1 MNSYCIEYNKHLM
14 FAKPTLAPASVAIC
28 KLALNEVNLGL
39 DMRTIR
45 YALGIG
51 QDMLKRKFSSI
62 TTDSFKLKFTK
73 DAKLGRKFTQELIRL
88 VAKGILIPS
97 QTDNLARV
105 YHQQDGTF
113 VQKWELTKALSE
125 DVLEQPYL
133 NTFFVHMNKKGKT
146 ETNFPP
152 WEDRNYKF
160 SIDHSKGDP
169 HKVYE
174 QITEPKW
181 TEEDLNMIN
190 SKDDWKVLQIQEVVV
205 SINQGS
211 VHYIT
216 EIVWAFVKNI
226 FKNRLIPGNALDKE
240 VKRLMLSITADCESI
255 LTTTD
260 ISPDDVVP
268 EEIKEDF
275 NCNSLEHYN
284 GSYACPSPT
293 ENLYHRV
300 SESRLL
306 LDHFKNIRIMLLIK
320 YINSEYTKGYKD
332 ILLKYD
338 KLTPG
343 EDVVSLKFI
352 YNEREKIL
360 KGFIS
365 FYEVKKGEGLNI
377 DCKARPQS
385 KTLRKRYKDC
395 SSYIKFEQN
404 NNEEEIAEEEIQSAE
419 SSPINGD
426 QKDPHNLLI
435 DVYSGRSLAMEV
447 NEENAKSSINIAS
460 SSKPVTNWS
469 GSSVIRKTNE
479 DAVNKRLKRLRA
491 AVTGTLNNKRI
502 TGKPMEMTNI
512 VKLYQQNGL
521 VEVEEA
527 LETATEGRI
536 IKISHEDYNLEENKP
551 YVSILKNDGASE
563 DLDLVVF
570 NTCLVP
576 EEDYNNMK
584 SIIDILTS
592 AFKINIVLVAT
603 EETTNVKSTKFKEDK
618 IDFRFM
624 LLVAQFFT
632 DLMTG
637 TSTFNKFV
645 PKEGDKTQ
653 IKKYETLNTHFIEI
667 IRKIKNKSS
676 IRINFPVKK
685 VKGQKITSGWIQN
698 RTMRFWYRF
707 TNLLDTLV
715 KPHLDLLNENIEIVE
730 NKFPRKLKLKV
741 NRVNI
746 KKVDECLTPSGL
758 ALIVGNGESHLANL
772 VINYIKQATGNPIEA
787 STIDKF
793 GKEFTKKY
801 VLYSETRNSDIIS
814 ELVALTYKVKRLF
827 YVSEDDTI
835 GVKIYKVLRRM
846 AFDRKEGRKA
856 KIKVIVSQNRNMKQN
871 ESSSDCVRRV
881 LKLMSNASDQKVE
894 EELRKVDNS
903 IFAFSKY
910 LKNSFFVKT
919 QVWYLEVL
927 ISLWQRLPYGMQYE
941 ARNRLLNFVNT
952 LFLPTENFRQVKSID
967 ENISIKVYSI
977 GHINGILK
985 SWASAP
991 NSPQDPIGMLSL
1003 MMNDNEGLLMKAMTR
1018 WHRQLFNMVRVTD
1031 RQEQTDEFNKTL
1043 DHMISCG
1050 LVKESQKVLFSA
1062 SQ

>member
-1 MNSYCIEYNKHLM
+1 M

-51 QDMLKRKFSSI
+51 QDMLQKKFSSI
-62 TTDSFKLKFTK
+62 ATDSFKLKFAK
-73 DAKLGRKFTQELIRL
+73 EAKLGKKFTQELIRL

-97 QTDNLARV
+97 QTDDLAKV
-105 YHQQDGTF
+105 YHQNDGTF

-133 NTFFVHMNKKGKT
+133 NTFFVHMNKKGKK
-146 ETNFPP
+146 EANFPP

-160 SIDHSKGDP
+160 LIDHSKGDP
-169 HKVYE
+169 HKIYE
-174 QITEPKW
+174 QITEPDW
-181 TEEDLNMIN
+181 TEEDLDMIY
-190 SKDDWKVLQIQEVVV
+190 SKNDWKVLQLQEVVV
-205 SINQGS
+205 KINQGS
-211 VHYIT
+211 AHYIT
-216 EIVWAFVKNI
+216 EIAWTFAKNI
-226 FKNRLIPGNALDKE
+226 FKDRVVPSNALDKE

-255 LTTTD
+255 LTITD
-260 ISPDDVVP
+260 ISPEDIIP

-275 NCNSLEHYN
+275 NCNSMEHYN

-306 LDHFKNIRIMLLIK
+306 LDYFKNIRIMFLIK

-332 ILLKYD
+332 MLLKYD
-338 KLTPG
+338 KFTPG
-343 EDVVSLKFI
+343 ENVVCLKSI
-352 YNEREKIL
+352 YNERERTL

-365 FYEVKKGEGLNI
+365 FYEVKKGKEGPNI
-377 DCKARPQS
+377 DFKARPQS
-385 KTLRKRYKDC
+385 KTLRTRYKNC
-395 SSYIKFEQN
+395 SNYIEFEQD
-404 NNEEEIAEEEIQSAE
+404 NNEEEIAEEDIQPAE
-419 SSPINGD
+419 DSPVNGD
-426 QKDPHNLLI
+426 QKDLHNLLDSFETDIYSSSSLTI
-435 DVYSGRSLAMEV
+435 DKI
-447 NEENAKSSINIAS
+447 NEENAKSSINIAP

-469 GSSVIRKTNE
+469 GDSVIRKTNE

-491 AVTGTLNNKRI
+491 AVTGTLSNKRI

-527 LETATEGRI
+527 LETATEGRV
-536 IKISHEDYNLEENKP
+536 IKISREDYNLEENKP
-551 YVSILKNDGASE
+551 YVSILKNDGANE

-592 AFKINIVLVAT
+592 AFNINIVLVAT

-653 IKKYETLNTHFIEI
+653 IKKYETLNAHFIEI

-685 VKGQKITSGWIQN
+685 VKGQKIVSGWIQN

-715 KPHLDLLNENIEIVE
+715 KPHLDLLIGNIEIVE

-758 ALIVGNGESHLANL
+758 ALIVGNGESYLANL
-772 VINYIKQATGNPIEA
+772 IMDYIKQATGNPIEA

-793 GKEFTKKY
+793 GKEFTKMY
-801 VLYSETRNSDIIS
+801 VLYSETRNSDIIDK
-814 ELVALTYKVKRLF
+814 LVAFTYKIKRLF

-856 KIKVIVSQNRNMKQN
+856 KVKVIVSQNRNMKEN

-881 LKLMSNASDQKVE
+881 LKLMSNASNQNVE
-894 EELRKVDNS
+894 EELRKIDSS
-903 IFAFSKY
+903 IFTFSKY
-910 LKNSFFVKT
+910 LKNSFFV
-919 QVWYLEVL
+919 
-927 ISLWQRLPYGMQYE
+927 RG
-941 ARNRLLNFVNT
+941 
-952 LFLPTENFRQVKSID
+952 
-967 ENISIKVYSI
+967 
-977 GHINGILK
+977 
-985 SWASAP
+985 
-991 NSPQDPIGMLSL
+991 
-1003 MMNDNEGLLMKAMTR
+1003 
-1018 WHRQLFNMVRVTD
+1018 
-1031 RQEQTDEFNKTL
+1031 
-1043 DHMISCG
+1043 
-1050 LVKESQKVLFSA
+1050 
-1062 SQ
+1062 